1 MSCLK
6 PSETRCLSLQNFD
19 LDLIADVDEILGM
32 GETSPGHI
40 GDVQQAIESPEIDKG
55 AVLGQILDH
64 PGEHRTFFQM
74 LQSFGALLGLLAFQQ
89 FLARDHDVAALFVQ
103 LDHGHFDGLALH
115 RIQIADGAQIHLGSR
130 EKRMRAV
137 NVDGESTLDAVEH
150 DSMDGLLLVIR
161 FLDFFPGVNALRF
174 LVREV
179 DVAFLGFPL
188 AAHDVDRIAGLELG
202 LALVVEHFRQRQH
215 AFRFRANIHD
225 HVGGGQLQDRT
236 LDHAIFA
243 DGLFGLAGEG
253 LESRGEILV
262 GGGFVF
268 RRGRARGGSLGLGLL
283 AGGLLR
289 LLLFGSRLFGS
300 LLFRSLLFGSR
311 GFFCHDV
318 GVGIGV
324 MVGGGVVEQDYASL
338 VIGCGNCSRDCW
350 RSRLVVVGPPWR
362 VSLDNPSC
370 RTFNKEPAS
379 NGNSSTIAIVRE
391 QCQT

>member
-1 MSCLK
+1 MIDASV
-6 PSETRCLSLQNFD
+6 RHV
-19 LDLIADVDEILGM
+19 A
-32 GETSPGHI
+32 
-40 GDVQQAIESPEIDKG
+40 DVQQTVHASQVDEG

-103 LDHGHFDGLALH
+103 LDHSHFDGLALH

-161 FLDFFPGVNALRF
+161 FLDFFPGVNALRL

-179 DVAFLGFPL
+179 DVAFLDFAL

-225 HVGGGQLQDRT
+225 HVGGGQLQDRS
-236 LDHAIFA
+236 LDLAIFA
-243 DGLFGLAGEG
+243 DGLFGLAREG

-262 GGGFVF
+262 GGGSVF
-268 RRGRARGGSLGLGLL
+268 RR
-283 AGGLLR
+283 
-289 LLLFGSRLFGS
+289 
-300 LLFRSLLFGSR
+300 
-311 GFFCHDV
+311 
-318 GVGIGV
+318 
-324 MVGGGVVEQDYASL
+324 
-338 VIGCGNCSRDCW
+338 
-350 RSRLVVVGPPWR
+350 
-362 VSLDNPSC
+362 
-370 RTFNKEPAS
+370 
-379 NGNSSTIAIVRE
+379 
-391 QCQT
+391 